1 MQRAGG
7 GRLVASVTSLLV
19 AVAAVLVVL
28 AAPTASAA
36 DHHRSG
42 HHTSDRHP
50 KVSFTATVT
59 AHAAVRRAFVSTVR
73 RTGKATATV
82 VSHGPKGKPDGKA
95 TRSATVH
102 VVVKHRS
109 TAKLGAEATA
119 SATAKAATKKKA
131 KAKAQ
136 ALARQKAEKK
146 AVKKSA
152 KKSHHRAV
160 VKARHKATRK
170 ADRLAHRRAVQKA
183 HRKAR
188 HIARLR
194 RIDPKDPT
202 TWIKSTPRYFT
213 PKFGPMFNNPYARL
227 SKRRA
232 LLTQV
237 IRAVKSSPG
246 YKLTTDPDTGKK
258 LKCPRNPVYYPSTI
272 KIAVYS
278 IADKR
283 FAKAIVNAHRRCVSV
298 QVLMNSHL
306 DRTTSRSWGR
316 IGHAL
321 GGRSRKYWRHQ
332 RSFAHRCSNGCL
344 GTSVLHSKFFLFSH
358 PGKARYTVMTG
369 STNMTKNAIGVQWND
384 LYTVNGNKQL
394 FGQFKHM
401 FKKMVRDRM
410 ANGPYVFKSG
420 RYTTVFYPF
429 RKATERSDR
438 TMRSLKSIQCRGA
451 KDGTGING
459 RTVVYIAM
467 HAWFSDRGLY
477 LAKRVRHMYDKGCYV
492 RILYSFM
499 SRPTFDILKRG
510 TGHRMVVRRV
520 LFPGPLGLH
529 AAKYSHMKMYAA
541 SGHIG
546 KDHAARMVWTGSNNF
561 QRKSLHADEVTLR
574 IHSASAYRAYVR
586 HWRFMRNLRSS
597 PYWAKYEEPEGGG
610 RAP

>member
-36 DHHRSG
+36 DHHKSG
-42 HHTSDRHP
+42 HHTSDRHA

-109 TAKLGAEATA
+109 TAKLGAHATA
-119 SATAKAATKKKA
+119 SATAKAASKKKA

-136 ALARQKAEKK
+136 ALARQKAEEK

-170 ADRLAHRRAVQKA
+170 ADRLAHRRAVRKA

-194 RIDPKDPT
+194 RIDPQDPT

-213 PKFGPMFNNPYARL
+213 PKFGPMFNNPYAEL

-246 YKLTTDPDTGKK
+246 YKLDHRPGHRQEAEVPAQPGV
-258 LKCPRNPVYYPSTI
+258 LPV
-272 KIAVYS
+272 
-278 IADKR
+278 DDQDR
-283 FAKAIVNAHRRCVSV
+283 GLLHRRQAVREGDRERPPTV
-298 QVLMNSHL
+298 RQRPGADELPPRQDHVEVLGPHRSA
-306 DRTTSRSWGR
+306 RSAAAAGSTGATS
-316 IGHAL
+316 AA
-321 GGRSRKYWRHQ
+321 SR
-332 RSFAHRCSNGCL
+332 HRCSNGCL

-384 LYTVNGNKQL
+384 LYTVNGNTQL

-438 TMRSLKSIQCRGA
+438 TMRVAEEHPVPRRQ
-451 KDGTGING
+451 G
-459 RTVVYIAM
+459 R
-467 HAWFSDRGLY
+467 HRHQRPHRGLHRD
-477 LAKRVRHMYDKGCYV
+477 ARVVQRPRALPREAGAPHVRQGLLRADPLQLHVAPDVRPPQARHRPPDGGATGAVPRAAAGCTP
-492 RILYSFM
+492 RST
-499 SRPTFDILKRG
+499 PT
-510 TGHRMVVRRV
+510 
-520 LFPGPLGLH
+520 
-529 AAKYSHMKMYAA
+529 
-541 SGHIG
+541 
-546 KDHAARMVWTGSNNF
+546 
-561 QRKSLHADEVTLR
+561 
-574 IHSASAYRAYVR
+574 
-586 HWRFMRNLRSS
+586 
-597 PYWAKYEEPEGGG
+597 
-610 RAP
+610 